1 MRKINGRKKLPFPA
15 GKKRKMIFMIS
26 FLVLVKDCLAEDR
39 GYLPQKQ
46 TALV

>member
-26 FLVLVKDCLAEDR
+26 FLVKDCLAEDR

-46 TALV
+46 TASV